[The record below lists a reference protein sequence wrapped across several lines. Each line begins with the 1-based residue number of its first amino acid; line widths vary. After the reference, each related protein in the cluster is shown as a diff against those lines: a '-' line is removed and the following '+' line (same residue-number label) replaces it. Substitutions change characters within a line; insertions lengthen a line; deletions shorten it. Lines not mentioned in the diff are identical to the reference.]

1 MFVILGCKVQV
12 ILIKLVMVDVYR
24 KIYFGNITTV
34 VYFDYM
40 MLLVSMW
47 YRFLF
52 KASLRVFVYE

>member
-1 MFVILGCKVQV
+1 M
-12 ILIKLVMVDVYR
+12 

-40 MLLVSMW
+40 MLLVSMC

-52 KASLRVFVYE
+52 RASLRVSVYEWFMDYYMYVSKKKKKS